1 MLQSEVAARD
11 SNRVRRDISNWLP
24 VPEPGEESETV
35 PGSRRQA
42 HSSKQLDAGPLAA
55 DISSFRLTLAA
66 ENKAEKTVRVY
77 VDAVRWFAAAHLLRE
92 TDKTR

>member
-35 PGSRRQA
+35 PRSRRQA